1 VAGKDLRFLRGEIML
16 KKILLLTLGVAFALS
31 ACASPGSTDEAG
43 TLTKIRLPMG
53 YIPNIQFAPFYV
65 AVQKGYFR
73 DAGIELEFDYKFETE
88 GVSLVGAGELPFAA
102 VSGEQV
108 LLARAQGLPVTYV
121 AAWYQQ
127 YPVSVVAKSELG
139 IVVPQDLKGRK
150 IGLPGLYGANY
161 VGLQALLFEAKM
173 SESDVTLDSIG
184 FNQVDLLAA
193 GQQDIIVGYT
203 ANEPI
208 QLRARGIPVTE
219 IRVADYVQLASN
231 GILASEKVINEN
243 PELVRAFVG
252 AFLKG
257 LADTIANPDEA
268 FQMSASYIPNFS
280 DLDADVQKQILET
293 SIEQWKA
300 QRLGYSDP
308 QAWENMQDVLL
319 EMGLITE
326 KMDLSKAYT
335 NEFIP

>member
-1 VAGKDLRFLRGEIML
+1 MFRKVVMIML
-16 KKILLLTLGVAFALS
+16 GMALALS
-31 ACASPGSTDEAG
+31 ACANSDSGNEAG
-43 TLTKIRLPMG
+43 GLTHISLPMG

-65 AVQKGYFR
+65 AIEKGYFR
-73 DAGIELEFDYKFETE
+73 DAGIEIEFDYKFETD
-88 GVSLVGAGELPFAA
+88 GVVLVGAGELPFAV

-108 LLARAQGLPVTYV
+108 LLARAQGLPVVYV

-139 IVVPQDLKGRK
+139 VVIPQDLKGRK
-150 IGLPGLYGANY
+150 IGLPGLFGANY
-161 VGLQALLFEAKM
+161 VGLRALLHEAGLE
-173 SESDVTLDSIG
+173 ESDVTLDAIG
-184 FNQVDLLAA
+184 FNQVELMAA
-193 GQQDIIVGYT
+193 GQQDIVVGYA

-208 QLRARGIPVTE
+208 QLRAQGVAVTE

-231 GILASEKVINEN
+231 GVLASEKVIAED

-257 LADTIANPDEA
+257 LEDTIANPDESLA
-268 FQMSASYIPNFS
+268 LCKAYIPNFA
-280 DLDADVQKQILET
+280 DLDADVQKQVLET

-300 QRLGYSDP
+300 ERLGYSDP
-308 QAWENMQDVLL
+308 QAWENMQNVVLD
-319 EMGLITE
+319 MALIPE
-326 KMDLSKAYT
+326 KMDLNKAFT